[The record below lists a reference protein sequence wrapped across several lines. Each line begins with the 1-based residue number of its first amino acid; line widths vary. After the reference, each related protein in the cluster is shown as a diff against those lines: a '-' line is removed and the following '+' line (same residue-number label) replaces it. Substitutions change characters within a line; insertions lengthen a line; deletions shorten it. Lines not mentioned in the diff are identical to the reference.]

1 MNFAKFLRTPI
12 FIVHL
17 WWLLLENV
25 FEVALLLNPSLL
37 SLKLLIK
44 TTSKKTKEI
53 FLLRKQTQHV
63 FTCSK

>member
-53 FLLRKQTQHV
+53 FLLRKQTQHT